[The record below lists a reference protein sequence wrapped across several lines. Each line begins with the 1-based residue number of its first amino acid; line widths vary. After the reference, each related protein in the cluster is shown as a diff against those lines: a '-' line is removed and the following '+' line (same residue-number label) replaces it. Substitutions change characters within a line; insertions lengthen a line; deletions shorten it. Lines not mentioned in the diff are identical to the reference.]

1 MQSLLEAMF
10 YYRTEPISTIFTLC
24 VIFAIASF
32 FYLLIKLFNDE
43 KIPTFLFV
51 LIAICSIG
59 FVSGLTFKEYTR
71 KEVTNLE
78 SRKFELYQHDDKLEF
93 ISKDENLRNATLQIE
108 EETDRALHV
117 RYKDQ
122 TFIVDKSYLTER
134 N

>member
-1 MQSLLEAMF
+1 MQYLLESMF
-10 YYRTEPISTIFTLC
+10 YYKTEPISTIFTFC
-24 VIFAIASF
+24 VIAAFVSF

-43 KIPTFLFV
+43 KISPFLFV

-59 FVSGLTFKEYTR
+59 FVSGLTFKDRAR

-78 SRKFELYQHDDKLEF
+78 ARKFKLLKHDDKLEF
-93 ISKDENLRNATLQIE
+93 ISKDENLKNATLQIE
-108 EETDRALHV
+108 DETDRALYV

-122 TFIVDKSYLTER
+122 TFVVDKSYLTER

>member
-24 VIFAIASF
+24 VIAAIALF

-43 KIPTFLFV
+43 KIPIFLFV

-59 FVSGLTFKEYTR
+59 FVSGLTFKEYAR

-93 ISKDENLRNATLQIE
+93 ISKDENLI
-108 EETDRALHV
+108 
-117 RYKDQ
+117 
-122 TFIVDKSYLTER
+122 
-134 N
+134 